1 MKNDEVI
8 KKFRD
13 FISLRNRVSLILSL
27 VILVFYYTFIV
38 SVGLFPEVLG
48 YRLGPSAIT
57 LGIIVGICL
66 IVTCI
71 IATGIYTF
79 FANVYFD
86 KAQEEVLQELEGSSL
101 LEDLKEGKITY
112 YKDNK

>member
-1 MKNDEVI
+1 MKNDEVM

-13 FISLRNRVSLILSL
+13 FISLRNRVSLVLSL
-27 VILVFYYTFIV
+27 VILVLYYAFIV
-38 SVGLFPEVLG
+38 GVGSFPEILG

-57 LGIIVGICL
+57 LGIIVGVCL
-66 IVTCI
+66 IIICI
-71 IATGIYTF
+71 VATGIYTF

-86 KAQEEVLQELEGSSL
+86 KAQEEALQELERSGL